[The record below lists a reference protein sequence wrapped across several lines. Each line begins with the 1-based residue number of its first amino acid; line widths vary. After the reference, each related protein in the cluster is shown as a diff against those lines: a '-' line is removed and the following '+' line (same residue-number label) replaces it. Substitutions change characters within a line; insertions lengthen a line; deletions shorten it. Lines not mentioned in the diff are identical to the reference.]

1 MKAHNEVTTSLK
13 LYEVVLYDA
22 RDALLFHAR
31 VQRGETEFSAYV
43 DYELMNV
50 ALYDLFRW

>member
-1 MKAHNEVTTSLK
+1 MKAHNEVATSLK

-22 RDALLFHAR
+22 RDALFFHAR
-31 VQRGETEFSAYV
+31 VRRGETEFSAYV

>member
-1 MKAHNEVTTSLK
+1 MKSQRRWNCTKSS
-13 LYEVVLYDA
+13 YDA
-22 RDALLFHAR
+22 RDALLFHAQVR
-31 VQRGETEFSAYV
+31 RGETEFSAYV